1 MADGGVPVRCP
12 ECLREHL
19 YAPAPLPCACGAP
32 MTAPVARGVPATPVT
47 ERSWADEWVTVRCWA
62 CGRQGQWPRPELDCD
77 CGAVLRVP
85 VVPAPG
91 APVPGRSTT
100 APSTAIGNT
109 AARPRPA
116 FRPVTIRDTRDAVT
130 VAALYLRWLGYLN
143 TRSAARRPPSGTRIA
158 ARGMLAQVD
167 PGLHRTGLRD
177 VECLWLTAATGTDDT
192 PATCAFFSL
201 AGYTDEARARADAL
215 DVPLFILDL
224 TGTPQPV
231 NSAADD
237 LIANG
242 A

>member
-12 ECLREHL
+12 DCLREHL
-19 YAPAPLPCACGAP
+19 YAPSPLPCACGAP
-32 MTAPVARGVPATPVT
+32 MTAPVARGAPATPVT

-62 CGRQGQWPRPELDCD
+62 CGHQGQWPRPELDCD

-91 APVPGRSTT
+91 APVPDRSTAAPGT
-100 APSTAIGNT
+100 AAGDT

-116 FRPVTIRDTRDAVT
+116 FRPVTIRDARDAVT

-143 TRSAARRPPSGTRIA
+143 TRSAARRPPSGTRIT

-167 PGLHRTGLRD
+167 PGLRRTCLRD
-177 VECLWLTAATGTDDT
+177 IECLWLTAVTGTDDT
-192 PATCAFFSL
+192 PTTCAFFSL